1 MNDRKQQ
8 IVSVDPNHVR
18 KSLSKCFLSATHLK
32 VSIRWELLYISRT
45 PFFNKHRYGQFIWYF
60 YFLLPLWDQRPSI
73 EDQDIWEDLQNI
85 SWHAISYHSNGC
97 ANEERMPV
105 HDYGSLHQNPS
116 CQYEPCVPLS
126 RNSLTWA
133 HLNEL
138 HAWWTVVFHVWMAHR
153 HTKSHLF
160 SGQGTDFQTTF
171 KWKLHADKWHPAD
184 KAARPLCLFCLVAI
198 QHCLSP
204 FIWAQVSLISHLN
217 CIIAKM
223 YSWIKP
229 NSALIMPLF
238 AHRLLQNK
246 TDILRPF
253 QLNHTGC

>member
-1 MNDRKQQ
+1 MWESPW
-8 IVSVDPNHVR
+8 VSVSFRPPTSR
-18 KSLSKCFLSATHLK
+18 SAFAENYCTSTEHPHF
-32 VSIRWELLYISRT
+32 Y
-45 PFFNKHRYGQFIWYF
+45 KHRYRQFIWYF

-85 SWHAISYHSNGC
+85 SWHAISYHSDGR

-126 RNSLTWA
+126 RNSLTWT

-138 HAWWTVVFHVWMAHR
+138 HAWRMVVFHMAEWPIDILSLIFLVV
-153 HTKSHLF
+153 KAL
-160 SGQGTDFQTTF
+160 TF
-171 KWKLHADKWHPAD
+171 
-184 KAARPLCLFCLVAI
+184 RPHFNGCHVLISDSLRMQLPGPSACLVWWP

-204 FIWAQVSLISHLN
+204 FIWVQVSLISHLN
-217 CIIAKM
+217 CIIAKIFI
-223 YSWIKP
+223 WIKL

-238 AHRLLQNK
+238 AHRLLTFYCLFNW
-246 TDILRPF
+246 I
-253 QLNHTGC
+253 TGC